1 MKQLLPILS
10 LLITFFSESNAQNKS
25 WYWSIRRCEIA
36 NPDDSAFLVNTEK
49 QMWKAS
55 LTGTFPVYDGLFG
68 GGGYRV
74 RMSKAAADI
83 SFADTSINKL
93 GFPGGWELATMWNH
107 SADTFK
113 VISFEPNSG
122 VLSRT
127 DKTGKLI
134 LSLETFCYAHIPLF
148 FYLPTL
154 GNKVFDRLHYLTLN
168 SLSSCMNGYLG
179 VDTIYR
185 MINFRNDSNA
195 YLPQSNYKH
204 LAEMIQNGLYT
215 GAIHGYQS
223 YKRNKPMTKREIEN
237 SFVWVD
243 SSNYVEYPANSGK
256 KIYAPIQTVVRP
268 VGVVL
273 YERWIPVY
281 NDNVGGFDAWPHSYI
296 TYHREVL
303 AIGSRYTATISSTID
318 RVLWHNPTEVSS
330 WLSFSKFS
338 WSPYEESFRAER
350 FQTMNIELYPY

>member
-1 MKQLLPILS
+1 MKQLLPILT
-10 LLITFFSESNAQNKS
+10 LLVTFFSESNAQSKS

-36 NPDDSAFLVNTEK
+36 NPVDSAFLVNTEK

-55 LTGTFPVYDGLFG
+55 FAGAFPVYDGWG
-68 GGGYRV
+68 GGRGYNV
-74 RMSKAAADI
+74 KITLADAQ
-83 SFADTSINKL
+83 SRFSDTTVAKL
-93 GFPGGWELATMWNH
+93 RFTNNWELASMWNW

-113 VISFEPNSG
+113 LISFEPNFI
-122 VLSRT
+122 RPIN
-127 DKTGKLI
+127 DAKFQY
-134 LSLETFCYAHIPLF
+134 SLNTFCHAHIPLF

-168 SLSSCMNGYLG
+168 SLSGCMNGYLG

-204 LAEMIQNGLYT
+204 LAEMLQNGLYA
-215 GAIHGYQS
+215 GAIHGYQN
-223 YKRNKPMTKREIEN
+223 YMLNKPMTKREIEN
-237 SFVWVD
+237 SFVWID

-256 KIYAPIQTVVRP
+256 KFYAPIQTVVRP

-281 NDNVGGFDAWPHSYI
+281 NDNVGGFDAWPHGYI

-303 AIGSRYTATISSTID
+303 AIGSRYTATISTTID
-318 RVLWHNPTEVSS
+318 RVLWHNLPEVLN
-330 WLSFSKFS
+330 WLSSSMFN
-338 WSPYEESFRAER
+338 WVPYEESFRAER
-350 FQTMNIELYPY
+350 FQTMRIAIEP